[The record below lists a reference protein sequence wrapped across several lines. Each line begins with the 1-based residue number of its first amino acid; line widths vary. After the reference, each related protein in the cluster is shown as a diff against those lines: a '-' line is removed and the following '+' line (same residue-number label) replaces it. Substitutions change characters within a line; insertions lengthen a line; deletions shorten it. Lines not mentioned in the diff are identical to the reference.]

1 MDNSNLI
8 LGFGVGVGVGAV
20 IGAIGEWILGRWFK
34 LGCESMRGLEWNKK
48 S

>member
-1 MDNSNLI
+1 MDHSNLI

-20 IGAIGEWILGRWFK
+20 IGAIGGWILGRWVRS
-34 LGCESMRGLEWNKK
+34 GCESMRGLEWNKK